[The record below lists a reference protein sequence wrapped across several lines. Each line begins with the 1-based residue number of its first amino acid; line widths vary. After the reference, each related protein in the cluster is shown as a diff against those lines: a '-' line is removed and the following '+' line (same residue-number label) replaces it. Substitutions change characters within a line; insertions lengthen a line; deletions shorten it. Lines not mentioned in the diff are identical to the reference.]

1 MLEYTE
7 EDKSDE
13 GPPSSSVVERS
24 PAANKRGTADRLVYK
39 LVKVCVPLVFCSS
52 MQFASETMYR
62 EVHVQ

>member
-13 GPPSSSVVERS
+13 GPPSSSVGERS
-24 PAANKRGTADRLVYK
+24 PAANKTRTADQLVYK
-39 LVKVCVPLVFCSS
+39 LVKVYVHLVFFSC
-52 MQFASETMYR
+52 MQCVSKTMYR

>member
-7 EDKSDE
+7 EDKSGE

-24 PAANKRGTADRLVYK
+24 PAANKTGTADRLVYK
-39 LVKVCVPLVFCSS
+39 LVKVCVPLVFCTSI
-52 MQFASETMYR
+52 QCVSETMYR